1 MDSSNRIIDFYD
13 LTPIDFEKYCYKI
26 LKGYAEEER
35 LKDFSIEHNKKIKV
49 SDGKYQIDIYA
60 SFIALGC
67 EIKILCE
74 CKRYKNPVNRDKV
87 VILHKKLESLG
98 AHKGVLITN
107 SSFQSGAIQYA
118 KEHGI
123 ALIQVS
129 TRGLDYFSH
138 SSGIDTYSEDDP
150 FLYGEKHLP
159 PYRAVLIT
167 EDSDDDFVVY
177 PTYAEIERIYKKMD
191 QMINEQY
198 GISIDFESLKKRKEQ
213 DD

>member
-1 MDSSNRIIDFYD
+1 MDSSNQIIDFYD

-26 LKGYAEEER
+26 LKGYAEE
-35 LKDFSIEHNKKIKV
+35 KHFDDFSIEHNKIIKS

-60 SFIALGC
+60 SFMIDGI

-177 PTYAEIERIYKKMD
+177 PTKTMLKAIYKETNRLVK
-191 QMINEQY
+191 EKL
-198 GISIDFESLKKRKEQ
+198 GIEIDMSFLDSI
-213 DD
+213 

>member
-1 MDSSNRIIDFYD
+1 MDSSNQIIDFYD

-87 VILHKKLESLG
+87 VILHKKLDSLG
-98 AHKGVLITN
+98 AHKGILMTN
-107 SSFQSGAIQYA
+107 NRFQSGAIQYA

-123 ALIQVS
+123 ALIKVS
-129 TRGLDYFSH
+129 TIGPEYFSH
-138 SSGIDTYSEDDP
+138 SNGLDNYSEDDP
-150 FLYGEKHLP
+150 FLYGEKMLP
-159 PYRAVLIT
+159 PYRAVLVT
-167 EDSDDDFVVY
+167 KDSDADFVVY
-177 PTYAEIERIYKKMD
+177 PTSSEIEIIYKKMD

-198 GISIDFESLKKRKEQ
+198 RISIDFDSLKKRKEQ

>member
-13 LTPIDFEKYCYKI
+13 LSPIDFEKYCYKI

-60 SFIALGC
+60 SFIALEC

-87 VILHKKLESLG
+87 VILHKKLDSLG
-98 AHKGVLITN
+98 AHKGILMTN
-107 SSFQSGAIQYA
+107 NRFQSGAIQYA

-129 TRGLDYFSH
+129 TRGPEYFSH
-138 SSGIDTYSEDDP
+138 SNGLDNYSEDDP
-150 FLYGEKHLP
+150 FLYSEKMLP
-159 PYRAVLIT
+159 PYRAVLVT
-167 EDSDDDFVVY
+167 KDSNTDFVVY
-177 PTYAEIERIYKKMD
+177 PTSTEIESIYKKMN
-191 QMINEQY
+191 QLVSEQY
-198 GISIDFESLKKRKEQ
+198 GLNIDIETLKKKE
-213 DD
+213 

>member
-1 MDSSNRIIDFYD
+1 MDSSNQIIDFYD

-26 LKGYAEEER
+26 LKGYAEE
-35 LKDFSIEHNKKIKV
+35 KHFDDFSIEHNKIIKS

-60 SFIALGC
+60 SFMIDGI

-129 TRGLDYFSH
+129 ARGLDYFSH

>member
-1 MDSSNRIIDFYD
+1 MDSSNQIIDFYD
-13 LTPIDFEKYCYKI
+13 LPPIDFEKYCYKI

-35 LKDFSIEHNKKIKV
+35 LNDFSIEHNKKIRV

-87 VILHKKLESLG
+87 VILHKKLDSLG
-98 AHKGVLITN
+98 AHKGIMISN
-107 SSFQSGAIQYA
+107 NRFQSGAIQYA
-118 KEHGI
+118 KKHGI

-129 TRGLDYFSH
+129 TRGPEYFSH
-138 SSGIDTYSEDDP
+138 SRGIDTYSEDDP